1 MTRFFILWFGQ
12 VISMIGSGITAFG
25 ISVWVYQNTSSVTLF
40 AINGLIKFLP
50 SVLLAPLAGLLA
62 DRWSR
67 RRIIVLSDS
76 GAAVSTLFL
85 ALVFLSGRLS
95 LWHLYLVTAVNAVLD
110 TFQRP
115 AYSAAVSTLVPKMQ
129 LARASAV
136 IELDGR

>member
-62 DRWSR
+62 DLTDDPDGDQQDR
-67 RRIIVLSDS
+67 RPGGGL
-76 GAAVSTLFL
+76 G
-85 ALVFLSGRLS
+85 
-95 LWHLYLVTAVNAVLD
+95 Y
-110 TFQRP
+110 
-115 AYSAAVSTLVPKMQ
+115 
-129 LARASAV
+129 
-136 IELDGR
+136 